1 MIVMHTSCNYVV
13 GIQGLEHPSYSSH
26 SNQPSL
32 TPMFEIGIALQAAHK
47 LLVLQSCIMLCCG
60 FSEKLQIRLK

>member
-13 GIQGLEHPSYSSH
+13 GMQGLEYPSYNSH

-32 TPMFEIGIALQAAHK
+32 TPMFEIGIALRAAHK
-47 LLVLQSCIMLCCG
+47 LLVLHVFCYVVNVG
-60 FSEKLQIRLK
+60 FLKGYKYV